1 MVLKDTCART
11 HVGILVGTLG
21 TSTIFHTMV
30 NWITWSIVNQNRL
43 ADQTPKRTEVQTN
56 CRCLI
61 NPIFVK
67 KHEIPTP
74 IFDSA
79 ADNFFKSLG
88 RVELVVALKNVA
100 LPFELIT
107 HALYRSYC
115 PHVC

>member
-11 HVGILVGTLG
+11 HVGILVGAFAEAPSTP
-21 TSTIFHTMV
+21 TIFHTMV

-43 ADQTPKRTEVQTN
+43 ADQTLKRTEVQTN

-74 IFDSA
+74 IFDST
-79 ADNFFKSLG
+79 ADTFFM
-88 RVELVVALKNVA
+88 
-100 LPFELIT
+100 F
-107 HALYRSYC
+107 
-115 PHVC
+115 